1 MQKIIMVLHQAKVSC
16 SGWPPA
22 SQFVSLFKGIYE
34 FDLQTPDSTGVCK
47 CASANEML
55 ENW

>member
-16 SGWPPA
+16 SGWPTA

-34 FDLQTPDSTGVCK
+34 FDLQTLDTTGVCK